1 MIRKKRTLKR
11 GRPVGPSASS
21 FPTYRKAVRYIKL
34 HTPTRLAAKALGVSL
49 SVYCEWYTYYWSNE
63 EDDLPAEIAQEVS
76 RRDARKLREL
86 LALFNRLKKP
96 VKNKFLFLVSQSVA
110 E

>member
-1 MIRKKRTLKR
+1 MTRKKRTLKR
-11 GRPVGPSASS
+11 GRPIGPSSS
-21 FPTYRKAVRYIKL
+21 SLPTYRKAVRYIKL

-63 EDDLPAEIAQEVS
+63 VDDLPAEITQGVS

-86 LALFNRLKKP
+86 LALFNRLKTP
-96 VKNKFLFLVSQSVA
+96 VKNKFLLLVSRSA
-110 E
+110 TE